1 MNNQMAY
8 LVGMILGNGE
18 VQRDIDSTTITIEI
32 PHKNLKDDEGLEVS
46 VYVKSSL
53 IDIRNV
59 IEPLLGK
66 SVKITQS
73 KSATKVSFKKSNEDY
88 TMREILRFI
97 GCGVHHSSMTMNDE
111 LFDMSIDEKKELL
124 RGVADVTGYIR
135 KSNIAYGQEGCHR
148 VYIEIP
154 GNWQFVIDIAN
165 MLKTL
170 DIPVQTIDFGHPN
183 FRDSNL
189 KKYNEGKIYY
199 WKKEHQIKI
208 WANEFLPIGF
218 NIVHKQRAL
227 ERYAEELLDYID
239 EEKTHQFYWE
249 KAVRVRKKP
258 MHPMENDEQL
268 PEKIRGKHFDSWT
281 QLAKELGY
289 EK

>member
-8 LVGMILGNGE
+8 LIGMILGNGE
-18 VQRDIDSTTITIEI
+18 VQRDLRNTTITIEI
-32 PHKNLKDDEGLEVS
+32 PHKNLKDDEGLEVP
-46 VYVKSSL
+46 VYIKSSL
-53 IDIRNV
+53 ADIRGV
-59 IEPLLGK
+59 IEPLLGHSLPISQTK
-66 SVKITQS
+66 T
-73 KSATKVSFKKSNEDY
+73 ATRVSFTKPNGDY

-97 GCGVHHSSMTMNDE
+97 GKGIHHSTMTMDDE
-111 LFDMSIDEKKELL
+111 LFKMTTDEKKELL

-135 KSNIAYGQEGCHR
+135 KSNIAFGQDGCHR

-154 GNWQFVIDIAN
+154 GNWQFVIDVAN

-189 KKYNEGKIYY
+189 KKYNEDKPYY
-199 WKKEHQIKI
+199 WKKEHQLKI

-218 NIVHKQRAL
+218 NVVHKQRAL
-227 ERYAEELLDYID
+227 ERYAEELLDYLD
-239 EEKTHQFYWE
+239 ENKTHQFYWE
-249 KAVRVRKKP
+249 KPIRQRNKP
-258 MHPMENDEQL
+258 IHPMENDESL

-281 QLAKELGY
+281 QIAKELGY
-289 EK
+289 GE

>member
-18 VQRDIDSTTITIEI
+18 VQRDKNDTTITIEI
-32 PHKNLKDDEGLEVS
+32 PHKNLRDDEGLEVS
-46 VYVKSSL
+46 IYVKSSL
-53 IDIRNV
+53 ADIRGV
-59 IEPLLGK
+59 IEPLLGH
-66 SVKITQS
+66 SLPISQ
-73 KSATKVSFKKSNEDY
+73 TKTVTSISFRKPNEDY

-97 GCGVHHSSMTMNDE
+97 GGGVHHSTMTMDDE
-111 LFDMSIDEKKELL
+111 LFNITTDEKKELL

-135 KSNIAYGQEGCHR
+135 KSNIAFGEDGHHR

-170 DIPVQTIDFGHPN
+170 DVPVQTIDFGHPN
-183 FRDSNL
+183 FRDSSL
-189 KKYNEGKIYY
+189 KKYNQGKPNY

-227 ERYAEELLDYID
+227 EKYAEELLEYLD
-239 EEKTHQFYWE
+239 EKKTHKFYWE
-249 KAVRVRKKP
+249 KPIRLKNKQI
-258 MHPMENDEQL
+258 HPMENDASL
-268 PEKIRGKHFDSWT
+268 PEKIRGKHFNSWT

-289 EK
+289 SE